1 MDYEKFNYLNE
12 KVFFVLDGKKHSFA
26 EMYDRVRD
34 HYLARIF
41 RVKNFQKKAQISRE
55 ETKALDGLFEI
66 AESALVKGKYITENG
81 EIECY
86 RIEN

>member
-12 KVFFVLDGKKHSFA
+12 KVFFISKGQKYSFS

-34 HYLARIF
+34 HYLSRIF

-66 AESALVKGKYITENG
+66 AESALIKGKSEG
-81 EIECY
+81 ADIECY
-86 RIEN
+86 RIDD